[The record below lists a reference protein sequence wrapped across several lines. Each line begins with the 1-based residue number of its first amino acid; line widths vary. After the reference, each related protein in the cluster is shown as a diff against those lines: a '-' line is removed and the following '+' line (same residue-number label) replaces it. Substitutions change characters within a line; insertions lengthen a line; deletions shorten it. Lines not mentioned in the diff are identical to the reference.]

1 MARSQASPTS
11 TPFPL
16 GACRPGNVSAGNVS
30 SGNIAIGE
38 PDNLSYHARSTR
50 RKSNTAAEILPE
62 GWHHA
67 RCTTGTAR
75 HPAGLAARRP
85 RQSGARDYST
95 GFYYPEHKVRQ
106 STDRSAYFRAWLVVG
121 EVLSWSPEDGGRV
134 TIMSRNKIEA
144 GQEVEFVLPGAAPFA
159 YTVPAGGF
167 RDADGHWVEAIN
179 NPAHVFSMPCP
190 QEVPVT
196 RPSLAHEKADAE
208 ARIEDG
214 NRKQAFQ
221 SQNQGKQDM
230 SSTQYDDAILDSN
243 AIDPTDKNGNP
254 IPVTIPIMLAPG
266 IKVVYT
272 TRLGGTSEGD
282 FAHFNLGGKS
292 GDKPEHVL
300 ANRKALADV
309 LGAKISLISQVHSG
323 DAVDVD
329 ESFVINQP
337 FGFDVSGTK
346 KPEDETDGENN
357 ATGNDGEPTVIEA
370 DGQVTSRKNVALGMF
385 AADCLPVL
393 MADPEAGVIGAAHCG
408 RRGLQK
414 GVIGATIEKMVS
426 KGAQPER
433 IVATL
438 GPCICGD
445 CYEVGGDIADEFDAQ
460 FPGTFTLSRFG
471 QPGIDI
477 AAAALQELAKAGV
490 PADNIVSSRPRVNAA
505 TQYLSEDEEL
515 AGICAADGEGD
526 PKLSERFNKIRRS
539 LCTLENPLWFSH
551 RRASLAKKQHEG
563 RMLALI
569 VRE

>member
-1 MARSQASPTS
+1 M
-11 TPFPL
+11 
-16 GACRPGNVSAGNVS
+16 
-30 SGNIAIGE
+30 
-38 PDNLSYHARSTR
+38 
-50 RKSNTAAEILPE
+50 
-62 GWHHA
+62 
-67 RCTTGTAR
+67 
-75 HPAGLAARRP
+75 
-85 RQSGARDYST
+85 
-95 GFYYPEHKVRQ
+95 
-106 STDRSAYFRAWLVVG
+106 TD
-121 EVLSWSPEDGGRV
+121 
-134 TIMSRNKIEA
+134 K
-144 GQEVEFVLPGAAPFA
+144 
-159 YTVPAGGF
+159 
-167 RDADGHWVEAIN
+167 
-179 NPAHVFSMPCP
+179 
-190 QEVPVT
+190 
-196 RPSLAHEKADAE
+196 
-208 ARIEDG
+208 
-214 NRKQAFQ
+214 
-221 SQNQGKQDM
+221 
-230 SSTQYDDAILDSN
+230 QYDDAILDSN
-243 AIDPTDKNGNP
+243 AIDPTDVDGNP

-266 IKVVYT
+266 V
-272 TRLGGTSEGD
+272 EGD
-282 FAHFNLGGKS
+282 YAHCNLGGKS
-292 GDKPEHVL
+292 GDDPNHVL
-300 ANRKALADV
+300 ANRVALSNAID
-309 LGAKISLISQVHSG
+309 AKLSLVSQVHSG
-323 DAVDVD
+323 VAVDVD
-329 ESFVINQP
+329 ELFVMNRP
-337 FGFDVSGTK
+337 FGFDVSGGKGETAQQVG
-346 KPEDETDGENN
+346 ETADEP
-357 ATGNDGEPTVIEA
+357 AVVEA
-370 DGQVTSRKNVALGMF
+370 DGQVTAQKNVALGMF

>member
-1 MARSQASPTS
+1 M
-11 TPFPL
+11 
-16 GACRPGNVSAGNVS
+16 
-30 SGNIAIGE
+30 
-38 PDNLSYHARSTR
+38 
-50 RKSNTAAEILPE
+50 
-62 GWHHA
+62 
-67 RCTTGTAR
+67 
-75 HPAGLAARRP
+75 
-85 RQSGARDYST
+85 
-95 GFYYPEHKVRQ
+95 
-106 STDRSAYFRAWLVVG
+106 TD
-121 EVLSWSPEDGGRV
+121 
-134 TIMSRNKIEA
+134 K
-144 GQEVEFVLPGAAPFA
+144 
-159 YTVPAGGF
+159 
-167 RDADGHWVEAIN
+167 
-179 NPAHVFSMPCP
+179 
-190 QEVPVT
+190 
-196 RPSLAHEKADAE
+196 
-208 ARIEDG
+208 
-214 NRKQAFQ
+214 
-221 SQNQGKQDM
+221 
-230 SSTQYDDAILDSN
+230 QYDDAILDSN
-243 AIDPTDKNGNP
+243 AIDPTDVDGNP

-266 IKVVYT
+266 VKVVYT

-282 FAHFNLGGKS
+282 YAHCNLGGKS
-292 GDKPEHVL
+292 GDDPNHVL
-300 ANRKALADV
+300 ANRVALSNAID
-309 LGAKISLISQVHSG
+309 AKLSLVSQVHSG
-323 DAVDVD
+323 VAVDVD
-329 ESFVINQP
+329 ELFVMNRP
-337 FGFDVSGTK
+337 FGFDVSGGKGETAQQVA
-346 KPEDETDGENN
+346 ETTDEP
-357 ATGNDGEPTVIEA
+357 AVVEA
-370 DGQVTSRKNVALGMF
+370 DGQVTAQKNVALGMF

-393 MADPEAGVIGAAHCG
+393 MADPKAGVIGAAHCG

-414 GVIGATIEKMVS
+414 GVIGATIEKMVA

>member
-1 MARSQASPTS
+1 
-11 TPFPL
+11 
-16 GACRPGNVSAGNVS
+16 
-30 SGNIAIGE
+30 
-38 PDNLSYHARSTR
+38 
-50 RKSNTAAEILPE
+50 
-62 GWHHA
+62 
-67 RCTTGTAR
+67 
-75 HPAGLAARRP
+75 
-85 RQSGARDYST
+85 
-95 GFYYPEHKVRQ
+95 
-106 STDRSAYFRAWLVVG
+106 
-121 EVLSWSPEDGGRV
+121 
-134 TIMSRNKIEA
+134 
-144 GQEVEFVLPGAAPFA
+144 
-159 YTVPAGGF
+159 
-167 RDADGHWVEAIN
+167 
-179 NPAHVFSMPCP
+179 
-190 QEVPVT
+190 
-196 RPSLAHEKADAE
+196 
-208 ARIEDG
+208 
-214 NRKQAFQ
+214 
-221 SQNQGKQDM
+221 M

-414 GVIGATIEKMVS
+414 GAIGATIEKMVS

-460 FPGTFTLSRFG
+460 FPNLHVEPIWPAGHRHRRGRPAGACQSGRAGRQHRLIPSTRQRGHAVPVRRRGTGRHLRRRWRRRSEAFRTVQQDPP
-471 QPGIDI
+471 QPVH
-477 AAAALQELAKAGV
+477 ARKPAVVLA
-490 PADNIVSSRPRVNAA
+490 SPRVARQKTA
-505 TQYLSEDEEL
+505 
-515 AGICAADGEGD
+515 
-526 PKLSERFNKIRRS
+526 
-539 LCTLENPLWFSH
+539 
-551 RRASLAKKQHEG
+551 
-563 RMLALI
+563 
-569 VRE
+569 

>member
-1 MARSQASPTS
+1 M
-11 TPFPL
+11 
-16 GACRPGNVSAGNVS
+16 
-30 SGNIAIGE
+30 
-38 PDNLSYHARSTR
+38 
-50 RKSNTAAEILPE
+50 
-62 GWHHA
+62 
-67 RCTTGTAR
+67 
-75 HPAGLAARRP
+75 
-85 RQSGARDYST
+85 
-95 GFYYPEHKVRQ
+95 
-106 STDRSAYFRAWLVVG
+106 TD
-121 EVLSWSPEDGGRV
+121 
-134 TIMSRNKIEA
+134 K
-144 GQEVEFVLPGAAPFA
+144 
-159 YTVPAGGF
+159 
-167 RDADGHWVEAIN
+167 
-179 NPAHVFSMPCP
+179 
-190 QEVPVT
+190 
-196 RPSLAHEKADAE
+196 
-208 ARIEDG
+208 
-214 NRKQAFQ
+214 
-221 SQNQGKQDM
+221 
-230 SSTQYDDAILDSN
+230 QYDDAILDSN
-243 AIDPTDKNGNP
+243 AIDPTDVDGNP

-266 IKVVYT
+266 VKVVYT

-282 FAHFNLGGKS
+282 YAHCNLGGKS
-292 GDKPEHVL
+292 GDDPNHVL
-300 ANRKALADV
+300 ANRVALSNAID
-309 LGAKISLISQVHSG
+309 AKLSLVSQVHSG
-323 DAVDVD
+323 VAVDVD
-329 ESFVINQP
+329 ELFVMNRP
-337 FGFDVSGTK
+337 FGFDVSGGKGETAQQVG
-346 KPEDETDGENN
+346 ETADEP
-357 ATGNDGEPTVIEA
+357 AVVEA
-370 DGQVTSRKNVALGMF
+370 DGQVTAQKNVALGMF

-393 MADPEAGVIGAAHCG
+393 MADPKAGVIGAAHCG

-414 GVIGATIEKMVS
+414 GVIGATIEKMVA

>member
-1 MARSQASPTS
+1 
-11 TPFPL
+11 
-16 GACRPGNVSAGNVS
+16 
-30 SGNIAIGE
+30 
-38 PDNLSYHARSTR
+38 
-50 RKSNTAAEILPE
+50 
-62 GWHHA
+62 
-67 RCTTGTAR
+67 
-75 HPAGLAARRP
+75 
-85 RQSGARDYST
+85 
-95 GFYYPEHKVRQ
+95 
-106 STDRSAYFRAWLVVG
+106 
-121 EVLSWSPEDGGRV
+121 
-134 TIMSRNKIEA
+134 
-144 GQEVEFVLPGAAPFA
+144 
-159 YTVPAGGF
+159 
-167 RDADGHWVEAIN
+167 
-179 NPAHVFSMPCP
+179 
-190 QEVPVT
+190 
-196 RPSLAHEKADAE
+196 
-208 ARIEDG
+208 
-214 NRKQAFQ
+214 
-221 SQNQGKQDM
+221 M

-243 AIDPTDKNGNP
+243 AIDPTDKHGNP

-292 GDKPEHVL
+292 GDDPEHVL
-300 ANRKALADV
+300 ANRVALAGV

-329 ESFVINQP
+329 ESFTINKP

-346 KPEDETDGENN
+346 SGAESGAEDADDAPADGSE
-357 ATGNDGEPTVIEA
+357 AKTEPTVIEA
-370 DGQVTSRKNVALGMF
+370 DGQVTSRRHVALGMF

-393 MADPEAGVIGAAHCG
+393 MADPEAGIIGAAHCG

-414 GVIGATIEKMVS
+414 GVIGATVEKMVA
-426 KGAQPER
+426 KGAKTER

-438 GPCICGD
+438 GPRICGD

-490 PADNIVSSRPRVNAA
+490 PADNVVSSRPRVNAA

-526 PKLSERFNKIRRS
+526 AQLAERFNKIRRS
-539 LCTLENPLWFSH
+539 LCTYENPLWFSH
-551 RRASLAKKQHEG
+551 RRASLAGKTHEG

>member
-1 MARSQASPTS
+1 M
-11 TPFPL
+11 
-16 GACRPGNVSAGNVS
+16 
-30 SGNIAIGE
+30 
-38 PDNLSYHARSTR
+38 
-50 RKSNTAAEILPE
+50 
-62 GWHHA
+62 
-67 RCTTGTAR
+67 
-75 HPAGLAARRP
+75 
-85 RQSGARDYST
+85 
-95 GFYYPEHKVRQ
+95 
-106 STDRSAYFRAWLVVG
+106 TD
-121 EVLSWSPEDGGRV
+121 
-134 TIMSRNKIEA
+134 K
-144 GQEVEFVLPGAAPFA
+144 
-159 YTVPAGGF
+159 
-167 RDADGHWVEAIN
+167 
-179 NPAHVFSMPCP
+179 
-190 QEVPVT
+190 
-196 RPSLAHEKADAE
+196 
-208 ARIEDG
+208 
-214 NRKQAFQ
+214 
-221 SQNQGKQDM
+221 
-230 SSTQYDDAILDSN
+230 QYDDAILDSN
-243 AIDPTDKNGNP
+243 AIDPTDVDGNP

-266 IKVVYT
+266 VKVVYT

-282 FAHFNLGGKS
+282 YAHCNLGGKS
-292 GDKPEHVL
+292 GDDPNHVL
-300 ANRKALADV
+300 ANRVALSNAID
-309 LGAKISLISQVHSG
+309 AKLSLVSQVHSG
-323 DAVDVD
+323 VAVDVD
-329 ESFVINQP
+329 ELFVMNRP
-337 FGFDVSGTK
+337 FGFDVSGGKGETAQQVA
-346 KPEDETDGENN
+346 ETADEP
-357 ATGNDGEPTVIEA
+357 AVVEA
-370 DGQVTSRKNVALGMF
+370 DGQVTAQKNVALGMF